1 MISGLTGNFRD
12 PFCVQHEYTGIL
24 KIKMKKAV
32 LFLIAAALAAGQD
45 LPESRAQ
52 AGAAAQAPMTLD
64 ECVKELTANNPDLY
78 VAREGVNA
86 ARANLLGSYSPFLPQ
101 VSASGS
107 ASRNNQEVDTGYEA
121 TTAYNA
127 GLGASQNLFNGFQD
141 IARLNQSRAQLSQAE
156 INLQRVKSTLS
167 ADVRQAFTEL
177 LYAQDSL
184 VLVETILGRR
194 KENSALVEMRFEA
207 GSEDKGALLRS
218 QALYSQATL
227 DVVESKRQINVTQRN
242 LNKVLGRQ
250 DGIAITVT
258 GAWDHVTP
266 PPPPEFQELA
276 KTTPE
281 YRKANAQCTI
291 AREQIRVVRSDF
303 FPSWSVSAGYGLSD
317 DDSFI
322 PHDKSWNVGTS
333 IGLDIFNGGQTI
345 FALRAAH
352 AQLRSTE
359 AQLTS
364 TANSIFSSLEE
375 KFTAWQNAV
384 DRVRV
389 QVQLLKAA
397 ETRMEIARIKYSNG
411 LMSFQDWDTIE
422 NELITNQK
430 SMLSTQ
436 RNAIIIQ
443 AEWEK
448 AAGISSIP

>member
-1 MISGLTGNFRD
+1 MRRAF
-12 PFCVQHEYTGIL
+12 
-24 KIKMKKAV
+24 
-32 LFLIAAALAAGQD
+32 LFLVVAALAA
-45 LPESRAQ
+45 SATAQ
-52 AGAAAQAPMTLD
+52 TKLTFE
-64 ECVKELTANNPDLY
+64 ECVKELIANNPDLY
-78 VAREGVNA
+78 AAREGVNV
-86 ARANLLGSYSPFLPQ
+86 ARANVLASYSPFLPQ

-107 ASRNNQEVDTGYEA
+107 ASRNNQELDTGYEA

-127 GLGASQNLFNGFQD
+127 GLSADQNLFNGFQD

-156 INLQRVKSTLS
+156 INLQRVKANLG

-177 LYAQDSL
+177 LFAQDSL
-184 VLVETILGRR
+184 VLDEMILGRR

-218 QALYSQATL
+218 QAFYSQAML
-227 DVVESKRQINVTQRN
+227 DVLESKRRINVAQRN

-250 DGIAITVT
+250 DGIGISVI
-258 GAWDHVTP
+258 GAWEHITP
-266 PPPPEFQELA
+266 PPPLDFQELA

-281 YRKANAQCTI
+281 YRKADAQCVI

-303 FPSWSVSAGYGLSD
+303 FPSWSVSADYGLSD
-317 DDSFI
+317 DQSFI
-322 PHDKSWNVGTS
+322 PHNKSWSVGTS

-364 TANSIFSSLEE
+364 AANSIFSTLEE
-375 KFTAWQNAV
+375 RFTSWQNAV
-384 DRVRV
+384 DRVRL
-389 QVQLLKAA
+389 QVQLLEAA

-411 LMSFQDWDTIE
+411 LMTFQDWDYIE

-430 SMLSTQ
+430 SMLTTQ
-436 RNAIIIQ
+436 RSAIVAQ

-448 AAGISSIP
+448 AVGMSVIP